1 MYIKRKI
8 SYCFFEALKYN
19 QKESLPNISL
29 YKNMKGSIK
38 DISIYVNII
47 NDDSIND
54 ANIIANK
61 IMSKD
66 MVSNFC

>member
-1 MYIKRKI
+1 MI

-38 DISIYVNII
+38 DILIYVNI
-47 NDDSIND
+47 IND

>member
-1 MYIKRKI
+1 
-8 SYCFFEALKYN
+8 
-19 QKESLPNISL
+19 
-29 YKNMKGSIK
+29 MKGSIK